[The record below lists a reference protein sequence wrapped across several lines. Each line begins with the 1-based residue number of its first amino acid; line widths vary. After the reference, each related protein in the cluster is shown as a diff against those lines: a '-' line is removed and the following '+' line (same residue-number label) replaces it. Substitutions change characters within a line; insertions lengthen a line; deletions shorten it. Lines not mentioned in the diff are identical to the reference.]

1 MKIFKSAILLF
12 CIIQANLSYA
22 ALVTLNGSAI
32 KYEYDDVANSAALAI
47 FGTPTIHGD
56 EIRFLPPSFRA
67 ESIDGAG
74 TDLITAN
81 FVFSRVYSTNKKAI
95 TELKVVEFGDY
106 LITNGDNVTADLL
119 FSVFNNND
127 VSEFTS
133 DLQSFSASGDSAGVQ
148 KWTLTSTVNPI
159 LEFSPTANDVAIS
172 IQNTLTATTNAAGE
186 LAWIQK
192 KLTFIATT
200 EPLDP
205 ADVPVPALTW
215 LFGLALLGLARIK
228 RKK

>member
-22 ALVTLNGSAI
+22 ALVTLTGDTMN
-32 KYEYDDVANSAALAI
+32 YEYDDAQPALAE
-47 FGTPTIHGD
+47 FGIPELIGD
-56 EIRFLPPSFRA
+56 EIRFLPLNFRA
-67 ESIDGAG
+67 ESTDGAG
-74 TDLITAN
+74 TDIESAN
-81 FVFSRVYSTNKKAI
+81 FVFSRVYSIDKSAI
-95 TELKVVEFGDY
+95 TELEVVEFGDY
-106 LITNGDNVTADLL
+106 NIVNGDNVTADLL
-119 FSVFNNND
+119 FSVFNNNNA
-127 VSEFTS
+127 SEFTS